1 MWRFFKN
8 LFIIQTQVCI
18 FLDAFFTGT
27 SFEAL
32 ARQENIYSGMVN
44 TDMLWCLYYLGVHVK
59 LALWKKSDRH
69 VIYLI
74 YSIKAQGG
82 RRAGT
87 MTVAKSQGRET
98 CWVGGRKFLKG
109 PQTRKKERCIKIKCV
124 MLFGCRCFGNKILL
138 TRELGTMSTIGTSL
152 WQEK

>member
-1 MWRFFKN
+1 MWRFFLIYL
-8 LFIIQTQVCI
+8 LFKPRC
-18 FLDAFFTGT
+18 AFFGCSTET

-32 ARQENIYSGMVN
+32 ARQENIYSGKVN

-98 CWVGGRKFLKG
+98 CWAGGRKFIKG
-109 PQTRKKERCIKIKCV
+109 LQTGEERKKDVSKSNVSYYLAADVLVIK
-124 MLFGCRCFGNKILL
+124 
-138 TRELGTMSTIGTSL
+138 TY
-152 WQEK
+152 